1 MKIREV
7 IVESISPAQAWIDQV
22 YSEYPEWPYGQADR
36 VMVWGSGE
44 DQTFAAFKLKPG
56 ADARTV
62 EIDWIMAGPE
72 QRQGVGSRAIR
83 ELQRQ
88 AQESGIR
95 LTLYPWA
102 KGKISQASL
111 TRLYKR
117 HGFKPI
123 AQGAKPMMWEPV
135 SEGGWDTTLTQ
146 GTVLHPRVVSTA
158 LSVVDQFVEDFNR
171 VLQARGLG
179 PVRRGRPTG
188 SSAYHEQDT
197 VEHPDKVYGD
207 IDLQMIGPETPGQS
221 FAQFTTQ
228 WNQLADEFVRGGH
241 APYVDTSESKPGH
254 PIFNIGGNNYVQIDF
269 MWHPER
275 LEKWGASRVTPERG
289 VKGLLTGNMF
299 SVLGELLDLS
309 IQHAGVQLKV
319 VDGQHVPFSKQ
330 KGTEVVTV
338 TTEPATFILDTFRY
352 LANTVGINNPKV
364 SPLLKQ
370 NSGNDINN
378 VKISRL
384 VQGVKGFA
392 ESCEANGM
400 FGQGALAGFSS
411 ARDFL
416 QKFVQRYEEKAQIDI
431 AGKKRDKAA
440 TPEAVARAEQDRQ
453 KIQQGLDMVKG
464 YFQ

>member
-1 MKIREV
+1 LFDKAEKKGLHPVLLQVAGYTGDTSVADSQWQKIPPTHWHHYV
-7 IVESISPAQAWIDQV
+7 TVVDGIVYDPTAEQFGSSETR
-22 YSEYPEWPYGQADR
+22 YSEN
-36 VMVWGSGE
+36 
-44 DQTFAAFKLKPG
+44 KLRQHWDKQYQIKPKQ
-56 ADARTV
+56 V
-62 EIDWIMAGPE
+62 N
-72 QRQGVGSRAIR
+72 
-83 ELQRQ
+83 
-88 AQESGIR
+88 
-95 LTLYPWA
+95 
-102 KGKISQASL
+102 
-111 TRLYKR
+111 
-117 HGFKPI
+117 
-123 AQGAKPMMWEPV
+123 
-135 SEGGWDTTLTQ
+135 EGGWDTTLTQ
-146 GTVLHPRVVSTA
+146 GTVLHPRVVAVA
-158 LSVVDQFVEDFNR
+158 LQVVDQFVKDFNR

-188 SSAYHEQDT
+188 SSAYHEQDAE
-197 VEHPDKVYGD
+197 EHPDKVYGD

-392 ESCEANGM
+392 ESCETNGM
-400 FGQGALAGFSS
+400 FGQGDLAGFSS
-411 ARDFL
+411 AGDFL

-440 TPEAVARAEQDRQ
+440 TPEAVARAEQGRQ
-453 KIQQGLDMVKG
+453 KIQQGLDQVKG